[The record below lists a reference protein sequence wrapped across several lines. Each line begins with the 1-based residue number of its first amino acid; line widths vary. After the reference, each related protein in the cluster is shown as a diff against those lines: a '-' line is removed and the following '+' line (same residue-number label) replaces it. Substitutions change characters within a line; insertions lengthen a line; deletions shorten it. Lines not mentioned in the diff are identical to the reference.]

1 MRNAETILGIIQER
15 GKRGLPLE
23 NVYRLLY
30 NPELY
35 LLAYARLYKNQG
47 AMTPGTTPET
57 VDGMSLEKITQLI
70 DEVRHERHRWTPVR
84 RVHIPKKNG
93 KTRPLGIPT
102 WSDKLLQEVVRSIL
116 EAYYEPQLS
125 GHSHGFRPHRGCHTA
140 LQEIQRQWT
149 GTRWFIEGDISKY
162 FDSID
167 HQVLLNRLGENI
179 HDQRFLRLITHLLQ
193 AGYLEDWVYGK
204 TLSGTPQ
211 GGVVSPLLANIYLD
225 QLDQYVEKT
234 LIPAYTR
241 GTRRRPNP
249 AYTRNRSMARQARQQ
264 GERRQVRLLQK
275 QMRTLPSKDPADPD
289 YRRLW
294 YVRYADD
301 FLIGFIGPKAEA
313 EEIKAKLA
321 AFLREKLHL
330 QLSQEKTVITHAVTQ
345 PAKFLGYEIM
355 VQQADDKIA
364 HDRRRATNGKI
375 ALRVPEAVVKHHA
388 EKYMRQGKVVHRT
401 ELLNEDDF
409 SIVAN
414 YQYVYRGVVQYYLLA
429 QNVSVFWELHW
440 TMQTSLLK
448 TLAYKHRS
456 HVRAMYR
463 RYKSTFQTKEGYTL
477 TCLEVKR
484 ERGEG
489 KPPMIARFGG
499 IALRRVDNAILNDQ
513 LPMTIA
519 GKRNELL
526 KRLTA
531 NTCEICGAKE
541 NIEVHHIRK
550 LADLKLKGRRE
561 RPWWVE
567 HMASRRRKTLV
578 VCRKCHW
585 AIHNG
590 QPTGHTPE

>member
-1 MRNAETILGIIQER
+1 MRNAETILGILQER

-35 LLAYARLYKNQG
+35 LLAYARLYNNQG
-47 AMTPGTTPET
+47 AMTPGSTSET
-57 VDGMSLEKITQLI
+57 VDGMSLEKIRQLI
-70 DEVRHERHRWTPVR
+70 DDVRHERHRWAPAR

-93 KTRPLGIPT
+93 KTRPLGMPT

-125 GHSHGFRPHRGCHTA
+125 NHSHGFRPHRGCHTA
-140 LQEIQRQWT
+140 LKEIHRQWT

-167 HQVLLNRLGENI
+167 HQVLLNVLGENI
-179 HDQRFLRLITHLLQ
+179 HDQRFLRLIAHLLQ
-193 AGYLEDWVYGK
+193 AGYLEDWVYSK

-211 GGVVSPLLANIYLD
+211 GGVLSPLLANIYLD
-225 QLDQYVEKT
+225 QLDRYVEE
-234 LIPAYTR
+234 LLLPAYTH
-241 GTRRRPNP
+241 GTVRRANP
-249 AYTRNRSMARQARQQ
+249 AYTKNRHMARLARQQ
-264 GERRQVRLLQK
+264 GEGKQVRLLQK
-275 QMRTLPSKDPADPD
+275 QMRELPSKDPADPG

-301 FLIGFIGPKAEA
+301 FLMGFIGPKAEA

-321 AFLREKLHL
+321 TFLKEKLHL
-330 QLSQEKTVITHAVTQ
+330 ELSPEKTVITHAVSQ
-345 PAKFLGYEIM
+345 PARFLGYDIV
-355 VQQADDKIA
+355 VQQANDHIA
-364 HDRRRATNGKI
+364 RDGRRATNGKI
-375 ALRVPEAVVKHHA
+375 ALRVPAAVVKQHA
-388 EKYMRQGKVVHRT
+388 EKYKRQEKVIYRT

-429 QNVSVFWELHW
+429 QNVSVFWDLHW

-456 HVRAMYR
+456 HVRAMHR
-463 RYKSTFQTKEGYTL
+463 RYKTTVQTKEGYTL

-489 KPPMIARFGG
+489 KPPLIARFGG
-499 IALRRVDNAILNDQ
+499 IALRRVDDAILNDQ
-513 LPMTIA
+513 LPLSIA

-531 NTCEICGAKE
+531 NTCEICE
-541 NIEVHHIRK
+541 F
-550 LADLKLKGRRE
+550 KG
-561 RPWWVE
+561 E
-567 HMASRRRKTLV
+567 HRGS
-578 VCRKCHW
+578 
-585 AIHNG
+585 
-590 QPTGHTPE
+590 PYP

>member
-35 LLAYARLYKNQG
+35 LLAYARLYSNQG
-47 AMTPGTTPET
+47 AMTPGTTSET
-57 VDGMSLEKITQLI
+57 VDGMSLEKIRQLI
-70 DEVRHERHRWTPVR
+70 DDVRHERYRWTPVR

-116 EAYYEPQLS
+116 EAYYEPQFS
-125 GHSHGFRPHRGCHTA
+125 NSSHGFRPHRGCHTA
-140 LQEIQRQWT
+140 LVEIQRQWT

-167 HQVLLNRLGENI
+167 HQVLLKVLAENI
-179 HDQRFLRLITHLLQ
+179 HDKRFLRLIAHLLQ

-234 LIPAYTR
+234 LVPAYTR
-241 GTRRRPNP
+241 GTRRRTNP
-249 AYTRNRSMARQARQQ
+249 AYTKNRRMARQARQQ
-264 GERRQVRLLQK
+264 GERKQVRLLQK
-275 QMRTLPSKDPADPD
+275 QMRTLPSKDPADAN

-294 YVRYADD
+294 YIRYADD

-313 EEIKAKLA
+313 EEIKGKLA
-321 AFLREKLHL
+321 AFLRENLHL
-330 QLSQEKTVITHAVTQ
+330 ELSQEKTVITHAITQ
-345 PAKFLGYEIM
+345 PAKFLGYDIV
-355 VQQADDKIA
+355 VQQANDQIA
-364 HDRRRATNGKI
+364 HDGRRATNGKI
-375 ALRVPEAVVKHHA
+375 ALRVPAAVVKQYA
-388 EKYMRQGKVVHRT
+388 EKYKQQGKVIHRT

-414 YQYVYRGVVQYYLLA
+414 YQHIYRGIVQYYLLA
-429 QNVSVFWELHW
+429 QNVSIFWDLHW

-456 HVRAMYR
+456 HVREMYR
-463 RYKSTFQTKEGYTL
+463 RYKNTIQTKEGYTL

-489 KPPMIARFGG
+489 KPPMVARFGG
-499 IALRRVDNAILNDQ
+499 IALRHVDYAILNDQ
-513 LPMTIA
+513 LPTTIA

-531 NTCEICGAKE
+531 NTCEICGSKE

-550 LADLKLKGRRE
+550 LADLKIKGRKE

-567 HMASRRRKTLV
+567 LMASRRRKTLV
-578 VCRKCHW
+578 VCRVCHW

-590 QPTGHTPE
+590 QPTRHAPE